1 VGRVMLQ
8 RAFDELCK
16 WLPWSPT
23 LRVVLLGREY
33 DAAEDAQR
41 QALLDDFCSRVWL
54 TYRSGLS
61 APIRLVGGQEIDSDT
76 GWGCMLRVMQMMLAQ
91 CFVESELG
99 RDWRFDEARDLADG
113 AAYLEIASCFLDTP
127 SAPFSLNNLV
137 GTGQRMF
144 GKEPSAWFGPTSSAR
159 AAGHLF
165 EAATAQAGEE
175 GAALRA
181 PAFLRGLACA
191 VFEDGPIFRQ
201 TVLEL
206 FEGGARKV
214 VLLVCRRLGLEA
226 FNAPEYRAGVES
238 CFGLPEFQGLA
249 SGNSASSAH
258 FFVATHGDC
267 LLFLDPHRTQPAL
280 HSVDDVRR
288 SAAAGPGLR
297 PERPMPLRWS
307 RLNPSVC
314 LGFLVESREGF
325 LDLCGRLVEG
335 PRGNI
340 FEVLERRPAYASR
353 TEEALEGDM
362 VLLD

>member
-1 VGRVMLQ
+1 MLQ
-8 RAFDELCK
+8 RAFDEICK

-23 LRVVLLGREY
+23 LRVVLLSREY

-41 QALLDDFCSRVWL
+41 QAFLDDFCSRVWL

-61 APIRLVGGQEIDSDT
+61 APIQLVGGREIDSDT

-99 RDWRFDEARDLADG
+99 RDWRFDKARDLADG
-113 AAYLEIASCFLDTP
+113 AVYLEIASCFLDTP
-127 SAPFSLNNLV
+127 AAPFSLNNLV
-137 GTGQRMF
+137 STGQRMF

-165 EAATAQAGEE
+165 ETARASGE
-175 GAALRA
+175 GADLRV
-181 PAFLRGLACA
+181 PAFLHGLACA
-191 VFEDGPIFRQ
+191 VFEDGPIFKQ

-214 VLLVCRRLGLEA
+214 VLLVCRRLGLES
-226 FNAPEYRAGVES
+226 FNVPEYRAGIES
-238 CFGLPEFQGLA
+238 CFGLREFQGLA

-267 LLFLDPHRTQPAL
+267 LLFLDPHTTQPAL
-280 HSVDDVRR
+280 HSVEDVRQ
-288 SAAAGPGLR
+288 SLAAGRGLQ
-297 PERPMPLRWS
+297 PERPLPLRWS

-314 LGFLVESREGF
+314 LGFLVESKENF
-325 LDLCGRLVEG
+325 LDLCGRLAES
-335 PRGNI
+335 PRGDI
-340 FEVLERRPAYASR
+340 FEVLERRPAYEAR
-353 TEEALEGDM
+353 AEEALEDDM